1 MAGLVQWLL
10 SRRYRLIVLAA
21 VLAPVPVLVFVSSAL
36 MTLETLY
43 RGSRNGVYSA
53 VVATLVAIPFAWAWG
68 VSPTGMALESG
79 AVLFAGVGLGA
90 LLRRTGSLALT
101 FQGVGLACAVG
112 ALLAALL
119 WPEPGA
125 WVTAILD
132 GLAEVARSGG
142 ATEEQVS
149 SLSENLGPYFTGLM
163 VAGIYLQLMAA
174 LLLGSWWASKTQQE
188 SQFGPQF
195 RQLRLGRILGIPAT
209 LLMASSLVL
218 DGAVVRN
225 LFPLVLFAFWFQ
237 GIAVVHAWAWAKR
250 WSTGFL
256 VPMYVLLIMPITAA
270 VTILLLASVGL
281 VDNWIELRRPLA
293 GQPQKKD

>member
-1 MAGLVQWLL
+1 MAGFVQWLL
-10 SRRYRLIVLAA
+10 FRRYRLIVLAA
-21 VLAPVPVLVFVSSAL
+21 VLAPVPVLVFVSAAL

-53 VVATLVAIPFAWAWG
+53 AVAILAAIPLAWVWG
-68 VSPTGMALESG
+68 FSPSGMALESG

-101 FQGVGLACAVG
+101 FQGVGLVCAAG

-125 WVTAILD
+125 WVIAILD
-132 GLAEVARSGG
+132 GLAEVARAGG

-149 SLSENLGPYFTGLM
+149 SLIENLEPYFTGLM
-163 VAGIYLQLMAA
+163 VAGVYLQLMAA
-174 LLLGSWWASKTQQE
+174 LLLGSWWASKTQE
-188 SQFGPQF
+188 KSQFGPQF
-195 RQLRLGRILGIPAT
+195 RQLRLGRILGMPAT
-209 LLMASSLVL
+209 LLMASGLLL
-218 DGAVVRN
+218 DGPVVRN
-225 LFPLVLFAFWFQ
+225 LFPLALFAFWFQ
-237 GIAVVHAWAWAKR
+237 GIAVVHAWAWERR
-250 WSTGFL
+250 WGAGFL
-256 VPMYVLLIMPITAA
+256 VPMYVLLIMP

-293 GQPQKKD
+293 GQPRGRN

>member
-1 MAGLVQWLL
+1 MAGWVQWLL

-43 RGSRNGVYSA
+43 RGSRDGVFSA
-53 VVATLVAIPFAWAWG
+53 AVATLVAIPFAWVWG

-79 AVLFAGVGLGA
+79 AVLFTGVGLGA

-101 FQGVGLACAVG
+101 FQGVGLVCAAG
-112 ALLAALL
+112 AMVAALF

-125 WVTAILD
+125 WVIAILD
-132 GLAEVARSGG
+132 GFAEVVRSGG
-142 ATEEQVS
+142 ATEEQAS
-149 SLSENLGPYFTGLM
+149 SLVENLGPYFTGLV
-163 VAGIYLQLMAA
+163 VAGVYLQLMAA
-174 LLLGSWWASKTQQE
+174 LLLGSWWASKTQEE
-188 SQFGPQF
+188 SRFGPQF

-218 DGAVVRN
+218 DGPFVRN
-225 LFPLVLFAFWFQ
+225 LFPLALFAFWFQ

-281 VDNWIELRRPLA
+281 VDNWIELRGPLA
-293 GQPQKKD
+293 GQPQKRN

>member
-10 SRRYRLIVLAA
+10 SRRYRLIILAA
-21 VLAPVPVLVFVSSAL
+21 VLAPIPVVLFVSAAL

-43 RGSRNGVYSA
+43 RGPRNGVFSA
-53 VVATLVAIPFAWAWG
+53 LAATVAGIPLAWVWG
-68 VSPTGMALESG
+68 VSPTGMVLEAG
-79 AVLFAGVGLGA
+79 GVLFAGVALGA

-101 FQGVGLACAVG
+101 YQGVALVCAAA
-112 ALLAALL
+112 ALSAALL

-132 GLAEVARSGG
+132 RLAEVARSGG

-149 SLSENLGPYFTGLM
+149 SLVENLGPYFTGLM

-174 LLLGSWWASKTQQE
+174 LLLGSWWASKTQEE
-188 SQFGPQF
+188 SQFGRQF
-195 RQLRLGRILGIPAT
+195 RQLRLGRLVGIPAT
-209 LLMASSLVL
+209 LLMASSLLL
-218 DGAVVRN
+218 DGPVIRN
-225 LFPLVLFAFWFQ
+225 LFPLALFAFWFQ

-250 WSTGFL
+250 WSAGFL
-256 VPMYVLLIMPITAA
+256 VPMYVLLIMPVTAA

-281 VDNWIELRRPLA
+281 VDNWIELRGPLA
-293 GQPQKKD
+293 RQSERRD

>member
-1 MAGLVQWLL
+1 
-10 SRRYRLIVLAA
+10 
-21 VLAPVPVLVFVSSAL
+21 

-53 VVATLVAIPFAWAWG
+53 AVATLVAMPLAWVWG
-68 VSPTGMALESG
+68 VSPSGMALESG

-101 FQGVGLACAVG
+101 FQGVGLVCAAG
-112 ALLAALL
+112 GLLAALL

-125 WVTAILD
+125 WVIALLD
-132 GLAEVARSGG
+132 RLAEVARSGG

-149 SLSENLGPYFTGLM
+149 SLAENLGPYFTGLM

-174 LLLGSWWASKTQQE
+174 LLLGSWWASKTQEE

-195 RQLRLGRILGIPAT
+195 RKLRLGRFLGIPAT
-209 LLMASSLVL
+209 LLMASSLLL
-218 DGAVVRN
+218 DGPLVRN

-250 WSTGFL
+250 WSAGFL

-293 GQPQKKD
+293 GQPQNRN